1 MHEQIKN
8 AAEIIKASKFC
19 IAFCGAGI
27 SIESGIPTFRGEG
40 GIWNQYDPACL
51 DIANYYRNPVESWK
65 LIKEIFY
72 DSFGKAEPNPA
83 HFALAELEK
92 MKILKAVITQ
102 NIDNLHHEAGSKN
115 VYEFHGNSRTF
126 VCTACETVFEKTEIN
141 LNGKLPLCTKCNS
154 LLKPNFIFFGE
165 GIPEPAGS
173 ASFELAAKCDVILV
187 IGTTGEVMPACNVPY
202 IAKRNRATIIEINP
216 GKSAYTGQITDI
228 YLQGKAGEILPQL
241 VESIKS

>member
-1 MHEQIKN
+1 MQEQIKK
-8 AAEIIKASKFC
+8 ATEIIKASKFC

-83 HFALAELEK
+83 HVALAELEQMK
-92 MKILKAVITQ
+92 MLKAVITQ

-115 VYEFHGNSRTF
+115 VFEFHGNSRTF
-126 VCTACETVFEKTEIN
+126 VCTACETIFEKTEIN
-141 LNGKLPLCTKCNS
+141 LNARMPVCNKCNS

-173 ASFELAAKCDVILV
+173 ASFELAEKCDVILV
-187 IGTTGEVMPACNVPY
+187 IGTTGEVMPACNIPY
-202 IAKRNRATIIEINP
+202 VAKRNGATVIEINP

-228 YLQGKAGEILPQL
+228 YLLGKAGEILPQL